1 VSPEA
6 VAEDRLSRSGKGI
19 AAMARLEPLNLDRH
33 RQFRVRAPVPDGRP
47 FVQIVV
53 NEFAAAAAACPIL
66 FSKFPETGQFYA
78 GAMFGFRPEEP
89 QLAAEEGFVPLDIE
103 RQGFFVSGEDIA
115 IDLEHARISETA
127 GEPLFDEDGQPS
139 EQLRRIQHAL
149 GQLVIGIGSTDAF
162 IRMLLDLKLIEP
174 IDISLRFDDGETLRL
189 DGLYTVS
196 RDRLHDLDDADV
208 ARLFRNGHLQLAY
221 TMIGS
226 LQHIRLMA
234 ARRNRRLAQGI

>member
-1 VSPEA
+1 
-6 VAEDRLSRSGKGI
+6 
-19 AAMARLEPLNLDRH
+19 MARLEPLNLDRH
-33 RQFRVRAPVPDGRP
+33 RQVRVGAPVPDGRP

-53 NEFAAAAAACPIL
+53 SEFAAAAATCPIL

-89 QLAAEEGFVPLDIE
+89 PLIAEDGFVPLDVE
-103 RQGFFVSGEDIA
+103 RQGFFVSGEDMA
-115 IDLEHARISETA
+115 VDLEHPRISEMA
-127 GEPLFDEDGQPS
+127 GEPLFDGEGQPT

-149 GQLVIGIGSTDAF
+149 GQLVIGTESTDAF
-162 IRMLLDLKLIEP
+162 IRKLLDLKLVEP

-196 RDRLHDLDDADV
+196 RDKLHDLDDAD
-208 ARLFRNGHLQLAY
+208 ALKLFREGHLQLAY
-221 TMIGS
+221 AMIGS
-226 LQHIRLMA
+226 LQQVRLMA

>member
-89 QLAAEEGFVPLDIE
+89 PLAAEEGFVPLDIE

-174 IDISLRFDDGETLRL
+174 IDISMRFDDGETLRL

-196 RDRLHDLDDADV
+196 LDRLHDLADADV
-208 ARLFRNGHLQLAY
+208 LTMFRSGHLQLAY
-221 TMIGS
+221 TMIAS

>member
-1 VSPEA
+1 M
-6 VAEDRLSRSGKGI
+6 GK
-19 AAMARLEPLNLDRH
+19 LEPLNLDRH
-33 RQFRVRAPVPDGRP
+33 RQVRVGVPVPDGRP

-53 NEFAAAAAACPIL
+53 SEFTAAAASCPIL

-78 GAMFGFRPEEP
+78 GAMFGFRPEEQP
-89 QLAAEEGFVPLDIE
+89 LTAEDGFVPLDVE
-103 RQGFFVSGEDIA
+103 RQAFFVSGEDVA
-115 IDLEHARISETA
+115 VDLEHARISETA
-127 GEPLFDEDGQPS
+127 GEPLFDEDGEPTD
-139 EQLRRIQHAL
+139 QLRRIQHAL
-149 GQLVIGIGSTDAF
+149 GQLVTGTESTDAF
-162 IRMLLDLKLIEP
+162 IRTLRDLKLIEP